1 MRQFCEEV
9 LKFLRA
15 EYNDSYKFDII
26 LYKSYGA
33 LCNDEAELTITVNQ
47 DYKIKLKNNS
57 VQFLLGSYYAQE
69 FIEERGLY
77 RWQKELIDIIEGS

>member
-1 MRQFCEEV
+1 MKQFCEEV

-26 LYKSYGA
+26 LLVSHNAFGNA
-33 LCNDEAELTITVNQ
+33 EAELTITVNT

-57 VQFLLGSYYAQE
+57 MQFLLGSYYAQE

-77 RWQKELIDIIEGS
+77 RWQKELVDIIEGS